1 MGLVSLAF
9 GLVSFAVVVALGFA
23 GAVALGFVSLA
34 LGFVSFSGSV
44 SLDFA
49 GEVVFGFDG
58 AVALGF
64 V

>member
-23 GAVALGFVSLA
+23 GAVALGFVFGL
-34 LGFVSFSGSV
+34 VSFSGSV